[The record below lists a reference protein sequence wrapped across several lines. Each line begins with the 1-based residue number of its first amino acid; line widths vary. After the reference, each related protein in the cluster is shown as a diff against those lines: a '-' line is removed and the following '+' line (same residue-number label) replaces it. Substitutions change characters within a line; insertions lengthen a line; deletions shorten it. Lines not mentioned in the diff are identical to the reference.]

1 MLPPAVT
8 AGDRDPSS
16 APAPASAPSAA
27 SSPRHLPLQP
37 IAPLRNAHLQSALG
51 SLPPLALIARRRA
64 MALRGAAQTLLLDC
78 GEGVRLQALYS
89 PAPVD
94 SAAAPAARAP
104 GLAVVVHGWE
114 GSAESSCVR
123 SLSAALYEARYAVLR
138 LNLRDHG
145 GSQHLNREI
154 FHCGRLAEVVGAL
167 QAIARDFPALPLY
180 LAGFSIGG
188 NFLLRAAAAPDG
200 LPASARAVSA
210 ISPVLDPAATLR
222 ALEHGAPMYR
232 RAFVRRWSRSLRAK
246 QRAWPQSH
254 DFSQLLRLK
263 DLRAM
268 TAALVRTHTPFGDL
282 EAYLR
287 DYDITG
293 ARLAQLAVPCSVLL
307 AEDDPLVPAADL
319 ARLPVSER
327 LHIWRSRFGGHCG
340 FVGDWSLHSA
350 ANRFVLE
357 RFEAL

>member
-1 MLPPAVT
+1 MST
-8 AGDRDPSS
+8 RD
-16 APAPASAPSAA
+16 ARACEQRRDA
-27 SSPRHLPLQP
+27 RRLPLQP
-37 IAPLRNAHLQSALG
+37 LGPLRNAHLQSALG
-51 SLPPLALIARRRA
+51 SLPALALVARHRA
-64 MALRGAAQTLLLDC
+64 APLRAAAQPLLLDC
-78 GEGVRLQALYS
+78 GEDVRLQALYS
-89 PAPVD
+89 AP
-94 SAAAPAARAP
+94 SGKAR
-104 GLAVVVHGWE
+104 GVAVVLHGWE
-114 GSAESSCVR
+114 GSADSSCVL
-123 SLSAALYEARYAVLR
+123 SLGAALYGAGYAVLR

-145 GSQHLNREI
+145 GSQHLNRDI
-154 FHCGRLAEVVGAL
+154 FHCGRLAELIGAVR
-167 QAIARDFPALPLY
+167 AVARHFADAPLY

-188 NFLLRAAAAPDG
+188 NFLLRAAAAPLG
-200 LPASARAVSA
+200 LPASARTVAA
-210 ISPVLDPAATLR
+210 ISPVLDPAATLL
-222 ALEHGAPMYR
+222 ALERGAPIYR

-282 EAYLR
+282 DAYLR

-293 ARLAQLAVPCSVLL
+293 ARLAQLTVPCSVLL

-319 ARLPVSER
+319 ARLPASEQ

-357 RFEAL
+357 RFETL

>member
-1 MLPPAVT
+1 MGGA
-8 AGDRDPSS
+8 RQ
-16 APAPASAPSAA
+16 
-27 SSPRHLPLQP
+27 LPLQP
-37 IAPLRNAHLQSALG
+37 IGPLRNAHVQSALG
-51 SLPPLALIARRRA
+51 SLPALGLVARRRA
-64 MALRGAAQTLLLDC
+64 SLLRAAAQPLVLDC
-78 GEGVRLQALYS
+78 GEGVRLQALHS
-89 PAPVD
+89 AQPARPG
-94 SAAAPAARAP
+94 R
-104 GLAVVVHGWE
+104 GLAVLLHGWE
-114 GSAESSCVR
+114 GSAESACVL
-123 SLSAALYEARYAVLR
+123 SLGAALYEAGYAVLR

-145 GSQHLNREI
+145 GSQHLNRDI
-154 FHCGRLAEVVGAL
+154 FHCGRLAELVGAVR
-167 QAIARDFPALPLY
+167 AIARRFADLPLY

-188 NFLLRAAAAPDG
+188 NFLLRAAAVPGG
-200 LPASARAVSA
+200 LPDSARAIAAV
-210 ISPVLDPAATLR
+210 SPVLDPAATLL

-232 RAFVRRWSRSLRAK
+232 RAFVRRWSRSLRVK

-268 TAALVRTHTPFGDL
+268 TTALVRTHTPFADL

-293 ARLAQLAVPCSVLL
+293 ARLTQLTLPCSVLL
-307 AEDDPLVPAADL
+307 AEDDPLVPAVDL
-319 ARLPVSER
+319 ARLPASER

-357 RFEAL
+357 RFEVR